1 VTLFLLLLNLLLLDR
16 SAAWPVFPEEGLSAR
31 AALLMDAVTGE
42 VLFQRDPD
50 VELPPASTTKV
61 VTALVVLESGKSL
74 KEMLTVSKTASRV
87 PSSKLYLRPGQKMSI
102 HDLLYGLLLTSANDA
117 GMVLAEGIGGS
128 VEHFAEMMTKKA
140 RDIGALNT
148 HFVNPHGLTAPE
160 HYSTVRDLALI
171 FKYALKNPTFRE
183 IVLAKASAVS
193 SVPAG
198 RNAKP
203 RPMMVRSHNRML
215 WNFSGAIG
223 GKTGYTLAAQKC
235 FVGAAVRNGATV
247 IIAMLG
253 SRDLWGDS
261 TKLLGYGLENYE
273 HLKIA
278 SAANG
283 LARNG
288 EALKQVERSASVL
301 FTPDEQQRLQSPAGY
316 MLQIASFRERDRAE
330 SLQKTIVASGVLA
343 SVDPAAVPNGE
354 ITYRVRVGP
363 YAKLTEAQEA
373 AREIESK
380 SGFRAIILP
389 AGANP
394 PSQNPS

>member
-1 VTLFLLLLNLLLLDR
+1 
-16 SAAWPVFPEEGLSAR
+16 
-31 AALLMDAVTGE
+31 MDAATGE
-42 VLFQRDPD
+42 FLFEREPD

-61 VTALVVLESGKSL
+61 VTALVVLESGRPLS
-74 KEMLTVSKTASRV
+74 ETLTVSKTATRV

-102 HDLLYGLLLTSANDA
+102 RDLLYGLLLTSANDA

-140 RDIGALNT
+140 HDIGATNS
-148 HFVNPHGLTAPE
+148 HFVNPHGLTAE
-160 HYSTVRDLALI
+160 GHYSTVRDLALI
-171 FKYALKNPTFRE
+171 FKYALKNPVFRE
-183 IVLAKASAVS
+183 IVSTKASAVN

-215 WNFSGAIG
+215 WNFSGALG

-235 FVGAAVRNGATV
+235 FVGAAARNGATV

-273 HLKIA
+273 TLKVA
-278 SAANG
+278 NAANG
-283 LARNG
+283 LAHTNG
-288 EALKQVERSASVL
+288 ESLKPIERPASVL
-301 FTPDEQQRLQSPAGY
+301 FSPDEQQRLQSAMGY

-330 SLQKTIVASGVLA
+330 SLQKTIAANGVQA
-343 SVDPAAVPNGE
+343 SVEPAPVPNGE

-363 YAKLTEAQEA
+363 YSKLTEAQEA
-373 AREIESK
+373 AREIETK

-389 AGANP
+389 AAPVNAVGQIP
-394 PSQNPS
+394 G